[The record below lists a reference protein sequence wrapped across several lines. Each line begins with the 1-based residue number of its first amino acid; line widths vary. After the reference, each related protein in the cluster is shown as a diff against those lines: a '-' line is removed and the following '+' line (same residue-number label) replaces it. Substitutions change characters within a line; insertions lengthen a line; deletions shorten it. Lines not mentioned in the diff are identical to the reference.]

1 MPTLPPLFRPKHLGP
16 RRRAEARRQQEQAQ
30 RRGTAA
36 ERLYDARW
44 QRASAA
50 WRKQPENVLC
60 VCCKANGVVKVAELV
75 DHIIPHKGDLGRFW
89 DQGNW
94 QSLCDRCHQTIKR
107 LLEQAF
113 SRGEVSAEELKL
125 NRLFPEHFG

>member
-1 MPTLPPLFRPKHLGP
+1 MPTLPPLFRPAHLGP

-44 QRASAA
+44 QRTSTA
-50 WRKQPENVLC
+50 WRKQPENALC
-60 VCCKANGVVKVAELV
+60 VCCRANGVVKLAELV
-75 DHIIPHKGDLGRFW
+75 DHIVPHKGDLELFW
-89 DQGNW
+89 DQANW

-107 LLEQAF
+107 PLEHAY
-113 SRGEVSAEELKL
+113 SRGEVSTESLKL
-125 NRLFPEHFG
+125 NRSLPEHFG